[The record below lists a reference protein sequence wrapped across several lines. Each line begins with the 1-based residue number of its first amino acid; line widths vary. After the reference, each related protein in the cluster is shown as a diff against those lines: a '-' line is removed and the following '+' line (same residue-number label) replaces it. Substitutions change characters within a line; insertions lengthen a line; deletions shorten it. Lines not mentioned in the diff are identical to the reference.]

1 MKTNCGRCWRENTQA
16 EQLPVMLVG
25 RSCMKN
31 FLLGINKVA
40 VCHVREGIIIGFMPQ
55 HVVCNN
61 VLRLA
66 GELPIVRVL
75 NDFQSLPIL
84 RIFCMGGFASPPT
97 DPP

>member
-16 EQLPVMLVG
+16 ERLPVMLVG

-55 HVVCNN
+55 P
-61 VLRLA
+61 RRMQERAAA
-66 GELPIVRVL
+66 GWRTF
-75 NDFQSLPIL
+75 DS
-84 RIFCMGGFASPPT
+84 ASIE
-97 DPP
+97 

>member
-66 GELPIVRVL
+66 GELPIGRVL
-75 NDFQSLPIL
+75 NDLQPLLIL
-84 RIFCMGGFASPPT
+84 HIFCMKGLAPP
-97 DPP
+97 PNVRP